1 MLQSLGEVIT
11 SVYTCVRRGAQ
22 ASGAPGLWRQ
32 KEEGWPGRVGPALGL
47 LLCPL
52 RVPWFTFDLLMGET
66 DKRSHRGSCSPC
78 LPCTLHLHLGH
89 GALSKLFKGLG
100 SSDVSGL
107 H

>member
-1 MLQSLGEVIT
+1 MLQSSGEVIT
-11 SVYTCVRRGAQ
+11 SVYTCVRHGAQ
-22 ASGAPGLWRQ
+22 VAGAPGLQRQ
-32 KEEGWPGRVGPALGL
+32 REGGWPGRVGPALGF

-52 RVPWFTFDLLMGET
+52 RVPWFTLDLLMGET
-66 DKRSHRGSCSPC
+66 DKRSRRGSCSPR

-100 SSDVSGL
+100 SLHVSGL

>member
-1 MLQSLGEVIT
+1 MLHSLGEVIT
-11 SVYTCVRRGAQ
+11 PVYTGVCHGAQ
-22 ASGAPGLWRQ
+22 VAEAPGLWRQ
-32 KEEGWPGRVGPALGL
+32 KEGGWPGRMGPALGL

-52 RVPWFTFDLLMGET
+52 RVPWFILDLLMGET
-66 DKRSHRGSCSPC
+66 DKRSRRGSCSRR

-89 GALSKLFKGLG
+89 GALSKLFRGLG